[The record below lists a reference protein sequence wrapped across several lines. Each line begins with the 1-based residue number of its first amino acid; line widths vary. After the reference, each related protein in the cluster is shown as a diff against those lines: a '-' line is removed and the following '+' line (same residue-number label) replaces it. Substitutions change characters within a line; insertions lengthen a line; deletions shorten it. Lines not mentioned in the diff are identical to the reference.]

1 MFTGIIQDIGK
12 VESTMKREGNLILRI
27 KSDALSSRLE
37 IGASVS
43 INGAC
48 QTVTEL
54 HKNSFAVEAIAET
67 LEKTDLGGLRTGS
80 GVNLELPLTPQSL
93 LDGHLVQGH
102 VDCTGKI
109 SKISPQSGS
118 VIFTIEYPGE
128 FDKYLIE
135 KGSVAVDGISLTTT
149 KTAPGK
155 FEIAIIPH
163 TLKKTIL
170 ANKKVGDK
178 VNLEFDMMAKYIEK
192 QLSSGKKELTI
203 DFLKEHGFSLAC
215 LISQQ

>member
-12 VESTMKREGNLILRI
+12 VESAVKREGNLVLRI
-27 KSDALSSRLE
+27 TSDVLSSGLE

-54 HKNSFAVEAIAET
+54 HNNSFVVEAISET
-67 LEKTDLGGLRTGS
+67 LEKTDLGGLKTGS
-80 GVNLELPLTPQSL
+80 VVNLELPLTPQSL

-102 VDCTGKI
+102 IDCTGKI

-118 VIFTIEYPGE
+118 VIFSIDYPRE

-135 KGSVAVDGISLTTT
+135 KGSVAVDGISLTVTGT
-149 KTAPGK
+149 SSGS
-155 FEIAIIPH
+155 FETAIIPH
-163 TLKKTIL
+163 TLKNTIL
-170 ANKKVGDK
+170 ANKKTGDK
-178 VNLEFDMMAKYIEK
+178 VNLEFDMIAKYIEK
-192 QLSSGKKELTI
+192 QRSSGKKELTI
-203 DFLKEHGFSLAC
+203 DFLKEHGFS
-215 LISQQ
+215 

>member
-12 VESTMKREGNLILRI
+12 VESAMKREGNLVMLIR
-27 KSDALSSRLE
+27 SVALSSSLE

-54 HKNSFAVEAIAET
+54 HKNGFVVEAIAET
-67 LEKTDLGGLRTGS
+67 LEKTNLGDLKAGS
-80 GVNLELPLTPQSL
+80 DVNLELPLTPQSL

-109 SKISPQSGS
+109 SMISPQSGS
-118 VIFTIEYPGE
+118 VIYSIEYPGE

-135 KGSVAVDGISLTTT
+135 KGSIAVDGISLTVI
-149 KTAPGK
+149 KTVPGN
-155 FEIAIIPH
+155 FDIAIIPH

-170 ANKKVGDK
+170 AQKKVGDK
-178 VNLEFDMMAKYIEK
+178 VNLEFDMIAKYIEK
-192 QLSSGKKELTI
+192 QTSSGKKELTI
-203 DFLKEHGFSLAC
+203 DFLKEHGFS
-215 LISQQ
+215 

>member
-12 VESTMKREGNLILRI
+12 VESTVKREGNLVLRI
-27 KSDALSSRLE
+27 KSGVLSGNLE

-48 QTVTEL
+48 QTVTEI
-54 HKNSFAVEAIAET
+54 HKNSFVVEAITET
-67 LEKTDLGGLRTGS
+67 LERTNLGDLMAGS

-109 SKISPQSGS
+109 SRISPQSGS
-118 VIFTIEYPGE
+118 VVFAVEYPDE

-135 KGSVAVDGISLTTT
+135 KGSVAVDGISLTVI
-149 KTAPGK
+149 KAERGK

-163 TLKKTIL
+163 TLKNTIL
-170 ANKKVGDK
+170 ANKKVDDK
-178 VNLEFDMMAKYIEK
+178 VNLEFDMIAKYIEK
-192 QLSSGKKELTI
+192 QMQSDKKELTI
-203 DFLKEHGFSLAC
+203 DFLKEHGFS
-215 LISQQ
+215 